1 MERIEKYNEAEAMVT
16 LGCDYNTGRGGLSVD
31 QSKAV
36 ELFRRSSELGCAEAH
51 YSLGNA
57 YMQGEG
63 LEMDKKKAKHH
74 WKISAMMG
82 SIDARY
88 NLGCY
93 ERDDGNIDRA
103 MKHFMIAAKYG
114 DDASLQIITIC
125 HTAGH
130 MSKEDFAKTLREHQ
144 ASQDETRS
152 EQRDKAKL
160 IRVTQ
165 NL

>member
-1 MERIEKYNEAEAMVT
+1 
-16 LGCDYNTGRGGLSVD
+16 
-31 QSKAV
+31 
-36 ELFRRSSELGCAEAH
+36 
-51 YSLGNA
+51 
-57 YMQGEG
+57 
-63 LEMDKKKAKHH
+63 MDKKKAKHH
-74 WKISAMMG
+74 WQISAMMG

-93 ERDDGNIDRA
+93 ERDNGNMDRA

-125 HTAGH
+125 YTAGQ